1 MQKVTKHNP
10 TIKTPAKGIAKNKA
24 SGKMSAGNRIKDDFS
39 KKKAAETSGAE
50 ESGVKKKRMTKV
62 ESIKKP

>member
-10 TIKTPAKGIAKNKA
+10 TIKTPAKGIVKDKTG
-24 SGKMSAGNRIKDDFS
+24 GKMSAGNRIKEDFS
-39 KKKAAETSGAE
+39 KKKAAETSGAQ